1 MRRTTPIRIT
11 KNDREEHARLAR
23 KAKAKIRRTNKTYG
37 IDLSEKVKIYSI
49 EDFGTRAEY
58 NAWKD
63 RISRFTNRYTK
74 EYQFEKNERGFVAN
88 KQELYEFKK
97 ANEKARVTAM
107 KKNEKLKKETFFVRG
122 KAEGTIEERQRL
134 KKDATPVEISVPDVF
149 DFNEIA
155 DRKEFDQKLES
166 MKKRA
171 DPAEFDKRMNRF
183 KRVFEREL
191 EENFNSDAQR
201 IIELL
206 EYIPDDDFYYIYQ
219 KNNEE
224 FNYTMFY
231 PPEGVVDDENSLK
244 QIRRMESVLKE
255 YLTGKYNM
263 DLKGF

>member
-1 MRRTTPIRIT
+1 M
-11 KNDREEHARLAR
+11 
-23 KAKAKIRRTNKTYG
+23 
-37 IDLSEKVKIYSI
+37 
-49 EDFGTRAEY
+49 
-58 NAWKD
+58 
-63 RISRFTNRYTK
+63 
-74 EYQFEKNERGFVAN
+74 
-88 KQELYEFKK
+88 
-97 ANEKARVTAM
+97 
-107 KKNEKLKKETFFVRG
+107 
-122 KAEGTIEERQRL
+122 
-134 KKDATPVEISVPDVF
+134 F

-155 DRKEFDQKLES
+155 DRKEFDQKLEG

-201 IIELL
+201 ILELL